1 MGQSM
6 GICQWSQA
14 GNVRLQPCESGLLL
28 AARDSAV
35 TAHERH
41 WEREGWLP
49 SAVAWIAGDDKG
61 DPAWPVFQCAN
72 GMTPRAYSRC
82 S

>member
-14 GNVRLQPCESGLLL
+14 GNVRLQPCELGLLL

-35 TAHERH
+35 TAHDRLTANA
-41 WEREGWLP
+41 RGWR
-49 SAVAWIAGDDKG
+49 S
-61 DPAWPVFQCAN
+61 
-72 GMTPRAYSRC
+72 
-82 S
+82 